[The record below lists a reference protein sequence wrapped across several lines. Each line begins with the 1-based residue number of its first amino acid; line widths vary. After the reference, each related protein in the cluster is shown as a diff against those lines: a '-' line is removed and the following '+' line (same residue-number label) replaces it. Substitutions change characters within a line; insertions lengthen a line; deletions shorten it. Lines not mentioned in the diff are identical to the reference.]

1 MSSSKLSA
9 IFIFFL
15 MVNIIG
21 YILMTSAID
30 EGLADNNPY
39 IAANSM
45 LTTFYSSAVS
55 DNQTIYILDNNSAL
69 FTSVP
74 QETPSS
80 FIQENISF
88 VDRIFILF
96 GFLKTILGVVLFPM
110 ALISF
115 LGLPWQLS
123 MMFFPPLVTLYIFGI
138 IDLIT
143 GGSS

>member
-15 MVNIIG
+15 VVNIIG
-21 YILMTSAID
+21 YILMTSAVD

-39 IAANSM
+39 IADNSM
-45 LTTFYSSAVS
+45 LKTFYSSSVS

-69 FTSVP
+69 FVAVP

-96 GFLKTILGVVLFPM
+96 GFLKTILGVVLFPI

-123 MMFFPPLVTLYIFGI
+123 MMFFPPLITLYIFGI

-143 GGSS
+143 GGNS